1 MAFEG
6 LRQNISELDENVSS
20 YVEHSIEY
28 ARLKSFKISMV
39 LVTYMAKVVLVGTI
53 AVLALLFLSMAASFA
68 LGNAMDNATY
78 GFAIIGLIYLV
89 LGIAFHISTAI
100 VMRIY
105 YLKYIIGAYLVLLI
119 DGLFWFNPEFL
130 RGLIT

>member
-28 ARLKSFKISMV
+28 AKLKSFKISMV

-53 AVLALLFLSMAASFA
+53 VVLALLFLSTAASFA
-68 LGNAMDNATY
+68 LGNEMGNTTY

-89 LGIAFHISTAI
+89 LGIIGYRF
-100 VMRIY
+100 RDKLNKPL
-105 YLKYIIGAYLVLLI
+105 LKMFSEYFFEG
-119 DGLFWFNPEFL
+119 P
-130 RGLIT
+130 